1 MNLQRFPHL
10 IDLLAAEHA
19 LGLVRGGAR
28 RRLDYYAQRDAAL
41 RQAID
46 DWQRRIAPLAE
57 FAPDRMPPAS
67 VWSGIERQLGLQA
80 PRAPQAS
87 QARPAAQPGRWFER
101 LSFWRGWAIG
111 ATALAAIAIVVAMR
125 ALLPGQPAQPAAP
138 TVAVSPAPVATQVAV
153 LDDQDKHPVMLVA
166 WDAAH
171 DAIMVQPLAAVAPPQ
186 GRAMQLWAVPAKG
199 HPVSLGVLPATG
211 NAKLAAHAQR
221 PDGYAAVAISIEP
234 PGGSPNPDGP
244 SGPIVYVGKLA
255 PVS

>member
-10 IDLLAAEHA
+10 IDQLAAEHA

-28 RRLDYYAQRDAAL
+28 RRLDVYAQRDAAL

-57 FAPDRMPPAS
+57 FAPERMPPAS
-67 VWSGIERQLGLQA
+67 VWQDIERRLGLQA
-80 PRAPQAS
+80 P
-87 QARPAAQPGRWFER
+87 ARPAVLAAQPARWFER

-111 ATALAAIAIVVAMR
+111 ATALAAIAMVFAMR
-125 ALLPGQPAQPAAP
+125 ALLPVQPTTPTAP

-153 LDDQDKHPVMLVA
+153 LDDQDKRPVMLVA

-171 DAIMVQPLAAVAPPQ
+171 DAIMVQPLAAIAPPE
-186 GRAMQLWAVPAKG
+186 GRAMQLWAVPAQG

-234 PGGSPNPDGP
+234 PGGSTNPDGP
-244 SGPIVYVGKLA
+244 SGPVVYVGKLA

>member
-46 DWQRRIAPLAE
+46 DWQRRLAPLAE
-57 FAPDRMPPAS
+57 FAPERVPPAS
-67 VWSGIERQLGLQA
+67 VWREIERRIGLQ
-80 PRAPQAS
+80 S
-87 QARPAAQPGRWFER
+87 QPARPVAEPVRWFER

-111 ATALAAIAIVVAMR
+111 ATALAAVAAVVAMR
-125 ALLPGQPAQPAAP
+125 ALLPGQPATPAAP
-138 TVAVSPAPVATQVAV
+138 TVANVPSAPAAGVAQVAV

-171 DAIMVQPLAAVAPPQ
+171 DAIMVQPLASIAPPE
-186 GRAMQLWAVPAKG
+186 GRAMQLWAVPPQG

-221 PDGYAAVAISIEP
+221 PDGYAAIAVSIEP

-244 SGPIVYVGKLA
+244 SGPVVYVGKLL